1 VSVTLYSL
9 YARSLIN
16 RFLRSSCETERTPLY
31 FEASVLSK
39 QQGSAE
45 RIDGIRCRLGHM
57 IGRIDIVFEV
67 FEQYIR
73 MIFMVSTHVVICVRI
88 SI

>member
-1 VSVTLYSL
+1 
-9 YARSLIN
+9 
-16 RFLRSSCETERTPLY
+16 
-31 FEASVLSK
+31 
-39 QQGSAE
+39 
-45 RIDGIRCRLGHM
+45 LGHM

-73 MIFMVSTHVVICVRI
+73 MIFMVSPHVVICVRI